1 MQGIDFTVR
10 VDSEDPDDELVD
22 ELTRQLLREVRDC
35 DIESADL
42 IAIES
47 APPGAKSAG
56 GFELGALAVSVLPNA
71 VKQLVE
77 FLFSWVKR
85 GSDRVVKVSTQIGDR
100 RFDVEYN
107 PKTMSNDDLKRL
119 VEDITGTLARVK

>member
-35 DIESADL
+35 D
-42 IAIES
+42 IES